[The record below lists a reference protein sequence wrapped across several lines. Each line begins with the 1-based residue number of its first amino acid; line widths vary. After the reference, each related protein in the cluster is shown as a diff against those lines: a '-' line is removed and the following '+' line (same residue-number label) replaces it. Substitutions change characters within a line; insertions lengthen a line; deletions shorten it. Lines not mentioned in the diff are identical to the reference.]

1 MARNKEGRPEWFK
14 FWRRNRRQL
23 DIEQLGMESRG
34 IVFTNM
40 MRYFDSA
47 DAELLPMN
55 PLEGLAFNVVKINVD
70 DSFAEYAEREE
81 TNRANGRKGG
91 RPPKTEANP
100 NNPMGFEKTEGT
112 LSKKTE
118 DKGQKKEY
126 KSVLE
131 AAKPQRQR
139 FVPPSLE
146 EVRAYCQ
153 SRSSPVDPVAFY
165 EYFETGSW
173 KDAKGQPVRNWKQK
187 LLTWEK
193 HQTQHSAQQSATPAA
208 DLSWRKARSFASEDL
223 IEDPPGSGHYRLR
236 EEVNADA

>member
-40 MRYFDSA
+40 MRYFDSV

-55 PLEGLAFNVVKINVD
+55 PLEGMAFNVVKINVD

-91 RPPKTEANP
+91 RPPKTEANT
-100 NNPMGFEKTEGT
+100 NNPMGFEKTEET
-112 LSKKTE
+112 RRENTE
-118 DKGQKKEY
+118 VRGQKKEVR
-126 KSVLE
+126 SGTE
-131 AAKPQRQR
+131 ADKPPARLR

-146 EVRAYCQ
+146 EIAAYCRERANGIDAQ
-153 SRSSPVDPVAFY
+153 HFLDYYTANGWVQGKGKPIRD
-165 EYFETGSW
+165 W
-173 KDAKGQPVRNWKQK
+173 KATVR
-187 LLTWEK
+187 TWER
-193 HQTQHSAQQSATPAA
+193 QRSAQQAAPSAA
-208 DLSWRKARSFASEDL
+208 DLSWRRSASAPAPEDL

-236 EEVNADA
+236 GEVRAVG